1 MKIVT
6 YLFFLLLSAAPALA
20 QTGMLKGVVTDES
33 GGVVAGAKVA
43 LTSSSGQLRETV
55 SNKEGF
61 YSLSDVPFGDYVLEA
76 SASQLSLP
84 EPATVRLSSGVQ
96 ILNLQLKVAAVH
108 EQVSVGDQTGAAV
121 TTESAGNAS
130 AVVLRG
136 KELEALGDD
145 PEDLAADL
153 QAMAGPSAGPNGG
166 SFYIDGFS
174 GGQIPSKNS
183 ILEVRINQNPFS
195 PEYDALGYGRIEI
208 LTKPGA
214 DKFHG
219 SLYNNFGDSF
229 WNSRNPYAA
238 EKAPFRLDEYG
249 GSLEGPLGTR
259 ASFFVAAD
267 AAAIDNGAVI
277 NGTTL
282 DPNTLAIIDPFTQVF
297 TIPQRRVTVSPRV
310 DYQLTPSDTLSL
322 RYVFQTVD
330 IQHSRVG
337 SFNLVSTGF
346 HNQGEGNTLQIANT
360 KVLSSHLINQTRF
373 QFDRQT
379 ITSASDNLSAKID
392 VLNAFVGGGAQLG
405 TSSNALTSF
414 EFQNFTTISHHLHTW
429 NFGVRVRAAV
439 LDNTSPINF
448 GGTFVF
454 SGGLAPELDA
464 NNQPVLDS
472 SGNPVL
478 VNINSIESYRRTL
491 LFQQM
496 GVSASQIRALGGGA
510 SQFSINAGNPA
521 ISVNQ
526 EDVGA
531 FLGDE
536 WRLNRNLTI
545 NLGLRYEGQTTIN
558 DWNDFAPRLGLAWAP
573 GGGKSGSQP
582 KTVIRSGFGW
592 FYQRFDISS
601 VLTLERYN
609 GITQSQ
615 YVVTNPDF
623 FPTIPAGS
631 SLASGGS
638 QRATQKPWPH
648 LPAPYP
654 LQSAASLVRPI
665 T

>member
-43 LTSSSGQLRETV
+43 LTSSFGQLRETV

-330 IQHSRVG
+330 IQHSGVG

-448 GGTFVF
+448 GGAFVF
-454 SGGLAPELDA
+454 SGGLAPERKPCDLR
-464 NNQPVLDS
+464 QP
-472 SGNPVL
+472 G
-478 VNINSIESYRRTL
+478 RR
-491 LFQQM
+491 
-496 GVSASQIRALGGGA
+496 
-510 SQFSINAGNPA
+510 
-521 ISVNQ
+521 
-526 EDVGA
+526 
-531 FLGDE
+531 
-536 WRLNRNLTI
+536 WRL
-545 NLGLRYEGQTTIN
+545 
-558 DWNDFAPRLGLAWAP
+558 
-573 GGGKSGSQP
+573 
-582 KTVIRSGFGW
+582 
-592 FYQRFDISS
+592 
-601 VLTLERYN
+601 
-609 GITQSQ
+609 
-615 YVVTNPDF
+615 
-623 FPTIPAGS
+623 
-631 SLASGGS
+631 
-638 QRATQKPWPH
+638 PWG
-648 LPAPYP
+648 
-654 LQSAASLVRPI
+654 
-665 T
+665 